1 VDDDPGD
8 EPGGGIRL
16 DTQELEYVG
25 FWPRVGASIIDSLL
39 VTVIL
44 LPLLTRV
51 FGVEKSADDLLGL
64 LSQSGG
70 SLFLQLLQPDG
81 TVDFLVSWVLPALA
95 VIIFWKY
102 RQATPGKMA
111 ISARIVDA
119 RTGLKPTTG
128 QLVGRYLGYFVAMI
142 PLFVGI
148 LWVAFDPRKQGWHDK
163 LAGTVVVRNK
173 GGVTEPVRFDGG

>member
-1 VDDDPGD
+1 M
-8 EPGGGIRL
+8 

-25 FWPRVGASIIDSLL
+25 FWPRVGASVIDSLL

-119 RTGLKPTTG
+119 KTGGAPTTQ
-128 QLVGRYLGYFVAMI
+128 QLIVRYLGYFVSTI
-142 PLFVGI
+142 PLGLGL

-163 LAGTVVVRNK
+163 MAGTVVVRPRNR
-173 GGVTEPVRFDGG
+173 GPAAVSFDPPK